1 MKKNILILRE
11 TRKNETRVAI
21 TPFEVKA
28 LNDLGCRTF
37 VERNAGEKS
46 GYSDM
51 DYEING
57 AKIIDRNSFY
67 QDIQDIDIVLQVKR
81 PQENIEAEI
90 INNLSTKSVV
100 IGFLD
105 PQISSTNHIKQY
117 AQKKI
122 TTFAWELLPQNIET
136 ASFDATA
143 KMSRIT
149 GEIVVEDFNKTCQ
162 GGLQNKNVL
171 VIGIGNAGLAAIK
184 HAVDHKAFVTGVS
197 TSKRYAKTLKS
208 WGCDFIQLKSSDHN
222 NSKSQNIEEYKQQI
236 NCLLLQAKSPFDV
249 VICCARYR
257 NHKAPI
263 LISSETINALK
274 HKTVFYDL
282 TASSG
287 GNCENNQY
295 GKTVTLGKSEIRS
308 LTGYPQR
315 KPQLSSSLYADCMV
329 DFVSY
334 LLSKNDNGSNDVR
347 NLCLKSCLTH
357 NGLINPIISETSK
370 YSFFDY
376 QVRQWSDSL
385 VSGMVTKG

>member
-21 TPFEVKA
+21 TPDKIKV
-28 LNDLGCRTF
+28 LNNLGCRTF

-46 GYSDM
+46 GYSNRE
-51 DYEING
+51 YEING
-57 AKIIDRNSFY
+57 AIIIDRNSFN
-67 QDIQDIDIVLQVKR
+67 QDINIVLQVKR

-90 INNLSTKSVV
+90 INNLPSQSVI

-105 PQISSTNHIKQY
+105 PQISSTHHIKQY

-136 ASFDATA
+136 ASFDATS

-162 GGLQNKNVL
+162 GSLQNKNVL
-171 VIGIGNAGLAAIK
+171 VLGIGNAGLAAVK

-197 TSKRYAKTLKS
+197 TSKLYAKTLKS
-208 WGCDFIQLKSSDHN
+208 WGCNFIQLKSSINN

-236 NCLLLQAKSPFDV
+236 KHLLLQAKLPYDV

-257 NHKAPI
+257 NHKAPL
-263 LISSETINALK
+263 LISSKTISSLR
-274 HKTVFYDL
+274 HKTIFYDL

-287 GNCENNQY
+287 GNCEDNQY
-295 GKTVTLGKSEIRS
+295 GKTVTIGRSEIRS
-308 LTGYPQR
+308 LTGYPQK

-334 LLSKNDNGSNDVR
+334 LLLNKNHKDYEDAR

-357 NGLINPIISETSK
+357 NGLINPIISDTSR

-376 QVRQWSDSL
+376 QVQQWSASL
-385 VSGMVTKG
+385 VSEIVSKE

>member
-1 MKKNILILRE
+1 MEKNILILRE
-11 TRKNETRVAI
+11 TRRNETRVSI

-28 LNDLGCRTF
+28 LNDLGCKTF
-37 VERNAGEKS
+37 IERNAGKKS
-46 GYSDM
+46 GYSDRE
-51 DYEING
+51 YELNG
-57 AKIIDRNSFY
+57 AKIIDRNSFA
-67 QDIQDIDIVLQVKR
+67 QNINIVLQVKR

-90 INNLSTKSVV
+90 INNLSSQSVI

-122 TTFAWELLPQNIET
+122 TTFSWELLPQNIET
-136 ASFDATA
+136 ASFDATS

-184 HAVDHKAFVTGVS
+184 QAVDHQAFVTGVS
-197 TSKRYAKTLKS
+197 ISKRYAKTLKS
-208 WGCDFIQLKSSDHN
+208 WGCNFIQLKSSAHN
-222 NSKSQNIEEYKQQI
+222 NSKSQNLEEYRQQI
-236 NCLLLQAKSPFDV
+236 KLLLLQAKLPFDV

-257 NHKAPI
+257 NHQAPL
-263 LISSETINALK
+263 LISSETINSLR

-295 GKTVTLGKSEIRS
+295 GKTVTIGKSEIRS
-308 LTGYPQR
+308 LKGYPQ
-315 KPQLSSSLYADCMV
+315 KEPQLASSLYADCMV

-334 LLSKNDNGSNDVR
+334 LLKKNYNDSNDVR

-357 NGLINPIISETSK
+357 NGLINPIISGTSR
-370 YSFFDY
+370 YSSFDY
-376 QVRQWSDSL
+376 QVQQWSNSL
-385 VSGMVTKG
+385 VLGTVTKG